1 MGRLGIRQ
9 DLKMK
14 SSKKHRTES
23 FKLKQDENENQAT
36 TGKEGDAKPIEKTEA
51 GENYLS
57 NIMNHIGDPIFV
69 KDEHSRLLNVNDAF
83 CELFGLRR
91 DQIIGKTL
99 AEDVSPEERDSFL
112 KIDREVLAKGTEN
125 INEES
130 LTVRNGST
138 RRISTRKSRFVDA
151 EGNKFLVGVIHD
163 VTERSRV
170 EQELKAAKEHAEE
183 YKERFRILML
193 NMEAGVVIHAPDTS
207 IVQNNQ
213 RASEILGLTD
223 EQLRGK
229 KAIDPNWKFV
239 DLDKNPLP
247 VEDYPVNRIVRTKA
261 PIKIG
266 LTGIYQPDKEDIV
279 WLTVNGFPV
288 FNHVGDLIEIVTVF
302 VDITE
307 QKKQEE
313 DNLVGKLQL
322 EKSEK
327 ELKKAQK
334 LAKVGS
340 WILNLAENELSWSE
354 EMFHIWGFDPKK
366 GTPPYG
372 PDIISRVHPDDVET
386 FNSFFNKP
394 INLTKP
400 YDIEFRVCIPNREQK
415 VVRSIFEAITGE
427 DGEVVFLS
435 GTNQDIT
442 HQKIFEEAQVKHQR
456 VKAIG
461 EMSSS
466 IAHDFNNALQ
476 EMMGNLEVVK
486 LQEGLSDKTI
496 GRLNNIASIISDT
509 ASRVSALQKFGDTKN
524 EEKDSQLIDL
534 NRQIEESLEQSRPL
548 WKDEMEREGF
558 GITVATDFQEVPTIR
573 CNSGELKSAVY
584 NLIKNGIEA
593 MPEGGDLK
601 IKTGTK
607 QDRVFATFTDTGT
620 GMDAEAKMKV
630 FEPFFT
636 TKGFNPGRG
645 LGMSGAYSIVKK
657 WGGDIAVKSSEK
669 GKGTTIEMAFPI
681 SHHEKVAEVSTPST
695 TPKAKRVLKILWV
708 DDDFIIA
715 KSSRLMVESLGHQCT
730 AVNSGKKALEYL
742 ENNPCDIVFTDIGMP
757 KMNGWELAESIR
769 NRFGKKVRIAAVTG
783 WNMKEKAAE
792 ENAIDF
798 FLQKPFSLGEVNK
811 ILVET

>member
-1 MGRLGIRQ
+1 
-9 DLKMK
+9 MK
-14 SSKKHRTES
+14 SSEERRTKS
-23 FKLKQDENENQAT
+23 FKSKHDENEIHAT
-36 TGKEGDAKPIEKTEA
+36 TEKDGDVKPIAKAEVSES
-51 GENYLS
+51 YLI
-57 NIMNHIGDPIFV
+57 NIMNHIGDPVFV

-83 CELFGLRR
+83 CELFGLSR

-112 KIDREVLAKGTEN
+112 KIDREVLAKGVEN

-130 LTVRNGST
+130 LTVRNGQT

-151 EGNKFLVGVIHD
+151 EGNKFIVGVIHD
-163 VTERSRV
+163 ITERSIAER
-170 EQELKAAKEHAEE
+170 ELKAAKEHAEE

-207 IVQNNQ
+207 IVQNNK
-213 RASEILGLTD
+213 RASEILGLSD
-223 EQLRGK
+223 DQLRGK
-229 KAIDPNWKFV
+229 TAIDPDWKFV

-247 VEDYPVNRIVRTKA
+247 PEEYPVNRIARTKA
-261 PIKIG
+261 PIKIE
-266 LTGIYQPDKEDIV
+266 LAGIYQPDKEDIL

-288 FNHVGDLIEIVTVF
+288 LNHRGDLIEIVTVF

-313 DNLVGKLQL
+313 DNLAGKLQL

-340 WILNLAENELSWSE
+340 WILNLVDDELSWSE

-366 GTPPYG
+366 GTPAYD
-372 PDIISRVHPDDVET
+372 PDIMSRVHPDDLEIFT
-386 FNSFFNKP
+386 SFFNHP
-394 INLTKP
+394 INLTTP
-400 YDIEFRVCIPNREQK
+400 YDIEFRVCIPNMEQK
-415 VVRSIFEAITGE
+415 VVRSIFEPLTGE
-427 DGEVVFLS
+427 DGEVAFLS

-442 HQKIFEEAQVKHQR
+442 HQKIFEEAQIKHQR
-456 VKAIG
+456 LKAIG

-486 LQEGLSDKTI
+486 LQDGLSDKTI

-534 NRQIEESLEQSRPL
+534 NKQIQESLEQSRPL
-548 WKDEMEREGF
+548 WKDEMEKEGF
-558 GITVATDFQEVPTIR
+558 GINVSTDFQEVPNIR

-584 NLIKNGIEA
+584 NLIKNSIEA

-601 IKTGTK
+601 IKTGTN
-607 QDRVFATFTDTGT
+607 QDRVIATFTDTGM

-669 GKGTTIEMAFPI
+669 GKGTTIEIAFPI
-681 SHHEKVAEVSTPST
+681 SHREKETEVSTPSN
-695 TPKAKRVLKILWV
+695 TPKANQVFNVLWV

-715 KSSRLMVESLGHQCT
+715 KSSRLMVESLGHQCI
-730 AVNSGKKALEYL
+730 AVSNGKKALEHL

-757 KMNGWELAESIR
+757 KMNGWELAEAIR
-769 NRFGKKVRIAAVTG
+769 KRFGKEVRIAAVTG

-798 FLQKPFSLGEVNK
+798 FLQKPFSLGEVNR
-811 ILVET
+811 ILVEMQKVK